1 MDIYLFG
8 IIILTIGSLVIATL
22 VMYQQTLTHRD
33 TISTLERSVEAKI
46 ATIVVLKEDLDAM
59 YQCHV
64 SETNPWELAEE
75 LTSQLK
81 ASQARLE
88 SSQTMRRLQ
97 ASHIAE
103 LREEIQRI
111 EDELTTLDI

>member
-1 MDIYLFG
+1 MDIFTFG

-75 LTSQLK
+75 LKSQLDTSQT
-81 ASQARLE
+81 ARRI
-88 SSQTMRRLQ
+88 QKK
-97 ASHIAE
+97 HIVE
-103 LREEIQRI
+103 LREEIQHI
-111 EDELTTLDI
+111 ENELVTLNI

>member
-1 MDIYLFG
+1 MDIFTFG
-8 IIILTIGSLVIATL
+8 ITIVTIGSLVIATL
-22 VMYQQTLTHRD
+22 VMYQHTHKLR
-33 TISTLERSVEAKI
+33 STVAELQ
-46 ATIVVLKEDLDAM
+46 EDLDDM